1 MKKTT
6 HRHALKTWSLQK
18 RIGLG
23 FAILCLALVALGL
36 FASFKMNTAA
46 TQSSA
51 LSELYTDQGQH
62 ASTMLA
68 AINDQAIA
76 MHAYDI
82 QPSDDTWARI
92 EATQAKT
99 DTAIAAALAFSEAHP
114 QLAELKTGLGKA
126 GPNYQRYTQSVTA
139 YRAAVQSFQDA
150 WASLVPAGSNLFS
163 TVSALQNS
171 FLQGSKEAV
180 AARLPAATVQ
190 AYASD
195 LKTLGDIFRL
205 TGEMRM
211 ACWRAMATDDAQ
223 SALTANKRAVMSK
236 KLVQTLDSAGANPEV
251 ARLVQSAV
259 AAIEAYEKGT
269 LVLNEGIERKLQARA
284 ERVKF
289 YTSLIADMK
298 AIETN
303 ASASIDTS
311 ATANATQL
319 SRTTLVLL
327 IGSALAIALGIAIG
341 IVITRNTNR
350 ALRTVAS
357 ALTDASTQVAAAAK
371 QVAASSQTLASGASE
386 QAASL
391 EETSASL
398 EEINGMSTRNTEG
411 AERAR
416 ALASSANLATEDGIK
431 QMGEMLG
438 SMHAIKAS
446 SDNIAK
452 IIKTIDEIAF
462 QTNILALN
470 AAVEAARAGEAGAG
484 FAVVAEEVRAL
495 AQRAASAAR
504 ETADKIDD
512 SIAKSTQ
519 GVALSGK
526 VEQSL
531 RQIAEEAGK
540 VNDLVKEISTASKEQ
555 LQGISQVSTAVGK
568 MDEVTQST
576 ASSAEEAASAAEELH
591 AQAQTMMDSVAQLV
605 LLAGGQSRRKTGS
618 ARASEPASQ
627 SDESTES
634 DSALP
639 QAA

>member
-1 MKKTT
+1 
-6 HRHALKTWSLQK
+6 
-18 RIGLG
+18 
-23 FAILCLALVALGL
+23 VALGL

-46 TQSSA
+46 TQSTA

-62 ASTMLA
+62 ASSLLA

-76 MHAYDI
+76 MHAYDL

-99 DTAIAAALAFSEAHP
+99 DTAIAAALAFSDAHP
-114 QLAELKTGLGKA
+114 QLTELRTGLGKA
-126 GPNYQRYTQSVTA
+126 RPNYQRYTQSVTA

-163 TVSALQNS
+163 AVSALQNS

-180 AARLPAATVQ
+180 AARLPAASVQ

-259 AAIEAYEKGT
+259 AAIEAYENGT
-269 LVLNEGIERKLQARA
+269 LVLNEAIERKLQARA

-289 YTSLIADMK
+289 YSSLIADMK

-327 IGSALAIALGIAIG
+327 IGSAVAIALGIAIG

-416 ALASSANLATEDGIK
+416 ALASSANHATEDGIK

-504 ETADKIDD
+504 ETAEKIDD

-576 ASSAEEAASAAEELH
+576 AASAEEAASAAEELH
-591 AQAQTMMDSVAQLV
+591 AQSQTMMDSVAELV
-605 LLAGGQSRRKTGS
+605 RLAGGQSRAKRGTT
-618 ARASEPASQ
+618 RASEPASQ
-627 SDESTES
+627 SDESTDS
-634 DSALP
+634 DTALP